1 MRRFNYCD
9 ENAILNGLATDAY
22 FLRTF
27 EVLKAKN
34 IDKRVVMEAMVK
46 SFPDKNYNFG
56 IFSGIQ
62 EVINLLSYVAE
73 NVAESNSLN
82 VWAMQDGEVFFPH
95 EPVLRIEGR
104 YTDFGIYETA
114 ILGFLSY
121 ASGIATKAVRSRIV
135 AKDTLVFSFGTRRLH
150 PSVAPV
156 IERAC
161 YTGGFDS
168 VSSIVGAEF
177 MGKKAVGTMPHALML
192 LFGNS
197 ADAFH
202 AFDEVLPKEV
212 PRIALIDTFGSP
224 KEETLLALECMGPNL
239 YGVRVDSG
247 DLLKV
252 GKELRWELNIRGRQ
266 DVKLFASGG
275 LDEYMVQK
283 LVDVYDGFG
292 IGTQVANAPVMDF
305 ALKIVEVDGKP
316 MAKVGNYSGA
326 KDVYRLKNEF
336 RDLVV
341 PKGKDI
347 ADGYEPLLH
356 QVMKDGKVMKSYESV
371 DESRERVLSRIKRL
385 PDELKSLHRTDGERV
400 KFFS

>member
-1 MRRFNYCD
+1 MKRFSYCD
-9 ENAILNGLATDAY
+9 ENEILDGKATDAY

-27 EVLKAKN
+27 EVLKAKS

-46 SFPDKNYNFG
+46 SFPDKDYNFG

-82 VWAMQDGEVFFPH
+82 VWAMQDGEIFFPN

-114 ILGFLSY
+114 ILGFISY
-121 ASGIATKAVRSRIV
+121 ASGIATKAIRTRIV
-135 AKDTLVFSFGTRRLH
+135 AKDKLVFSFGTRRLH

-161 YTGGFDS
+161 YVGGFDA
-168 VSSIVGAEF
+168 VSSIVGAEH

-197 ADAFH
+197 ADAFS
-202 AFDEVLPKEV
+202 AFNEVLPKEV

-252 GKELRWELNIRGRQ
+252 GKELRWELNIRGRE

-275 LDEYMVQK
+275 LDEYAIKK
-283 LVDVYDGFG
+283 LVKVYDGFG
-292 IGTQVANAPVMDF
+292 VGTKVANAPVMDF

-316 MAKVGNYSGA
+316 QAKVGNYSGA
-326 KDVYRLKNEF
+326 KDVYRLNDEF

-341 PKGKDI
+341 PKSKEI
-347 ADGYEPLLH
+347 TNGYKPLLH
-356 QVMKDGKVMKSYESV
+356 QVMKDGKIIKSLESV
-371 DESRERVLSRIKRL
+371 DESRERVLSQIKRL
-385 PDELKSLHRTDGERV
+385 PDELKSLYKTEDERV

>member
-1 MRRFNYCD
+1 MRRFNYSD
-9 ENAILNGLATDAY
+9 ENAILNGKATDAY

-62 EVINLLSYVAE
+62 EVINLLSYIAE

-82 VWAMQDGEVFFPH
+82 VWAMQDGEVFFPN
-95 EPVLRIEGR
+95 EPVLQIEGR

-114 ILGFLSY
+114 ILGFISY
-121 ASGIATKAVRSRIV
+121 ASGITTKAVRSRLV
-135 AKDTLVFSFGTRRLH
+135 AKDKILFSFGTRRLH

-161 YTGGFDS
+161 YTGGFDA
-168 VSSIVGAEF
+168 VSSIVGAEL

-197 ADAFH
+197 ADAFR
-202 AFDEVLPKEV
+202 AFDEVLPSEV

-252 GKELRWELNIRGRQ
+252 GKELRWELNIRGRE

-283 LVDVYDGFG
+283 LVKVYDGFG
-292 IGTQVANAPVMDF
+292 IGTKVANAPVMDF
-305 ALKIVEVDGKP
+305 ALKIVEVEGKP
-316 MAKVGNYSGA
+316 RAKVGNYSGS

-341 PKGKDI
+341 PKGKEI
-347 ADGYEPLLH
+347 TNGYEPLLQ
-356 QVMKDGKVMKSYESV
+356 QVIKDGKVIKSYDSV

-385 PDELKSLHRTDGERV
+385 PDELKSLYREDGERV

>member
-1 MRRFNYCD
+1 MRRFNFCNED
-9 ENAILNGLATDAY
+9 AILNGRATDAY

-46 SFPDKNYNFG
+46 KFPDSAYNFG
-56 IFSGIQ
+56 IFTGIQ

-73 NVAESNSLN
+73 NVAESNLLN
-82 VWAMQDGEVFFPH
+82 VWAMQDGEIFFPN

-114 ILGFLSY
+114 ILGFISY

-135 AKDTLVFSFGTRRLH
+135 AKDKLLFSFGTRRLH

-161 YTGGFDS
+161 YTGGFDA

-177 MGKKAVGTMPHALML
+177 MGKNAVGTMPHALML

-212 PRIALIDTFGSP
+212 PRIALVDTYGSP

-247 DLLKV
+247 DLFKT
-252 GKELRWELNIRGRQ
+252 GKELRWELNIRGRE

-275 LDEYMVQK
+275 LDEYTVQK

-292 IGTQVANAPVMDF
+292 IGTKVAGAPVMDF
-305 ALKIVEVDGKP
+305 ALKIVEVDGRP
-316 MAKVGNYSGA
+316 RAKVGNYSGA
-326 KDVYRLKNEF
+326 KDVYRLKDEF

-341 PKGKDI
+341 PKGKEI
-347 ADGYEPLLH
+347 TNGYEPLLH
-356 QVMKDGKVMKSYESV
+356 QVMKDGKVIKSFESV

-385 PDELKSLHRTDGERV
+385 PDELKSLNRTDGERV
-400 KFFS
+400 NFFS

>member
-9 ENAILNGLATDAY
+9 ENAILNGRATDAY

-34 IDKRVVMEAMVK
+34 IDKRVVMEATVK

-56 IFSGIQ
+56 VFSGIQ
-62 EVINLLSYVAE
+62 EVVNLLSYVAE
-73 NVAESNSLN
+73 NLAESNLLN
-82 VWAMQDGEVFFPH
+82 VWAMQDGEIFFPN

-114 ILGFLSY
+114 ILGFISY
-121 ASGIATKAVRSRIV
+121 ASGITTKAVRSRLV
-135 AKDTLVFSFGTRRLH
+135 AKDKILFSFGTRRLH

-161 YTGGFDS
+161 YTGGFDA
-168 VSSIVGAEF
+168 VSSIVGAEL
-177 MGKKAVGTMPHALML
+177 MGKTAVGTMPHALML

-197 ADAFH
+197 ADAFR
-202 AFDEVLPKEV
+202 AFDEVLPSEV

-224 KEETLLALECMGPNL
+224 KEETLLALEYMGPNL

-252 GKELRWELNIRGRQ
+252 GKELRWELNIRGRE

-283 LVDVYDGFG
+283 LVNVYDGFG

-305 ALKIVEVDGKP
+305 ALKIVEVDGVP
-316 MAKVGNYSGA
+316 RAKVGNYSGA

-341 PKGKDI
+341 PKGKEI
-347 ADGYEPLLH
+347 TNGYESLLQ
-356 QVMKDGKVMKSYESV
+356 QVMKDGKVIKSYDSV
-371 DESRERVLSRIKRL
+371 DESRDRVLSRIKRL
-385 PDELKSLHRTDGERV
+385 PEELKSLYRHDGERV

>member
-1 MRRFNYCD
+1 MRRFNYSD
-9 ENAILNGLATDAY
+9 ENAILNGKATDAY

-62 EVINLLSYVAE
+62 EVINLLSYIAE

-82 VWAMQDGEVFFPH
+82 VWAMQDGEVFFPN
-95 EPVLRIEGR
+95 EPVLQIEGR

-114 ILGFLSY
+114 ILGFISY
-121 ASGIATKAVRSRIV
+121 ASGITTKAVRSRLV
-135 AKDTLVFSFGTRRLH
+135 AKDKILFSFGTRRLH

-161 YTGGFDS
+161 YTGGFDA
-168 VSSIVGAEF
+168 VSSIVGAEL

-197 ADAFH
+197 ADAFR
-202 AFDEVLPKEV
+202 AFDEVLPSEV

-252 GKELRWELNIRGRQ
+252 GKELRWELNIRGRE

-275 LDEYMVQK
+275 LDEHMVQK
-283 LVDVYDGFG
+283 LVKVYDGFG
-292 IGTQVANAPVMDF
+292 IGTKVANAPVMDF

-316 MAKVGNYSGA
+316 RAKVGNYSGA

-341 PKGKDI
+341 PKGKEI
-347 ADGYEPLLH
+347 TNGYEPLLQ
-356 QVMKDGKVMKSYESV
+356 QVIKDGKVIKSYDSV

-385 PDELKSLHRTDGERV
+385 PDELKSLYREDGERV

>member
-9 ENAILNGLATDAY
+9 EKEILDGRATDAY

-27 EVLKAKN
+27 EVLKAKS
-34 IDKRVVMEAMVK
+34 IDKRVVMEAMIK
-46 SFPDKNYNFG
+46 RFPDKDYNFG
-56 IFSGIQ
+56 VFSGIQ

-82 VWAMQDGEVFFPH
+82 VWAMQDGEIFFPN

-114 ILGFLSY
+114 ILGFISY

-135 AKDTLVFSFGTRRLH
+135 ANDKLVFSFGTRRLH

-161 YTGGFDS
+161 YAGGFDA
-168 VSSIVGAEF
+168 VSSIVGAEH

-202 AFDEVLPKEV
+202 AFNEVLPKEV
-212 PRIALIDTFGSP
+212 PRIALVDTYGSP

-247 DLLKV
+247 NLLKV
-252 GKELRWELNIRGRQ
+252 GKELRWELDIRGRE

-275 LDEYMVQK
+275 LDEYEVER
-283 LVDVYDGFG
+283 LVEVYDGFG
-292 IGTQVANAPVMDF
+292 IGTKVANAPVMDF
-305 ALKIVEVDGKP
+305 ALKIVEVDGIP
-316 MAKVGNYSGA
+316 RAKVGNYSGA

-341 PKGKDI
+341 PKGKEI
-347 ADGYEPLLH
+347 TNGYKSLLH
-356 QVMKDGKVMKSYESV
+356 QVIRDGKVIKAFESV
-371 DESRERVLSRIKRL
+371 DDTRERVLSQIKRL
-385 PDELKSLHRTDGERV
+385 PDDLKSLYKTDGDRV

>member
-1 MRRFNYCD
+1 MRRFNYSD
-9 ENAILNGLATDAY
+9 ENAILNGKATDAY

-27 EVLKAKN
+27 KVLKAKN

-62 EVINLLSYVAE
+62 EVINLLSYIAE

-82 VWAMQDGEVFFPH
+82 VWAMQDGEVFFPN
-95 EPVLRIEGR
+95 EPVLQIEGR

-114 ILGFLSY
+114 ILGFISY
-121 ASGIATKAVRSRIV
+121 ASGITTKAVRSRLV
-135 AKDTLVFSFGTRRLH
+135 AKDKTLFSFGTRRLH

-161 YTGGFDS
+161 YTGGFDA
-168 VSSIVGAEF
+168 VSSIVGAEL

-197 ADAFH
+197 ADAFR
-202 AFDEVLPKEV
+202 AFDEVLPSEV

-252 GKELRWELNIRGRQ
+252 GKELRWELNIRGRE

-283 LVDVYDGFG
+283 LVKVYDGFG
-292 IGTQVANAPVMDF
+292 IGTKVANAPVMDF
-305 ALKIVEVDGKP
+305 ALKIVEVEGKP
-316 MAKVGNYSGA
+316 RAKVGNYSGA

-341 PKGKDI
+341 PKGKEI
-347 ADGYEPLLH
+347 TNGYEPLLQ
-356 QVMKDGKVMKSYESV
+356 QVIKDGKVIKSYDSV

-385 PDELKSLHRTDGERV
+385 PDELKSLYREDGERV

>member
-385 PDELKSLHRTDGERV
+385 PDELKSLYRTDGERV